1 MPNMEPLDHYIAH
14 PQPDAVADA
23 HAEVEN
29 LARVALAA
37 GDALARTA
45 AQRGARQAKSLAAQ
59 ATTGMGAAADELA
72 QARTAAENEKD
83 SATAL
88 AMAVEDGPGLGQQAA
103 GASAPTIGDM
113 LDASEPPA
121 GPGPTGTGTGATTGT
136 TTPDLG
142 VDPTAEIPITVGD
155 LLDASHP
162 LSLHEELA
170 AAQVSTGTV
179 PTSTTQAV
187 ETSLTADVALG

>member
-45 AQRGARQAKSLAAQ
+45 AQRGARQAKALATQ
-59 ATTGMGAAADELA
+59 ATVGMGAAADDLT
-72 QARTAAENEKD
+72 QARNGADRVKD

-88 AMAVEDGPGLGQQAA
+88 AVATEDGAGLGQQAA
-103 GASAPTIGDM
+103 STSAPTIGEL
-113 LDASEPPA
+113 LDASEPPNSA
-121 GPGPTGTGTGATTGT
+121 GGSGTGASGTTGT
-136 TTPDLG
+136 TSPDLG
-142 VDPTAEIPITVGD
+142 VHPTAEILTTVGD

-162 LSLHEELA
+162 LSLHDELA
-170 AAQVSTGTV
+170 AAQLSAGTV
-179 PTSTTQAV
+179 PTSTTQAI
-187 ETSLTADVALG
+187 ETSLAADVGLG

>member
-1 MPNMEPLDHYIAH
+1 MEPLDHYIAH
-14 PQPDAVADA
+14 PQPDAVAEA
-23 HAEVEN
+23 HGEVEN
-29 LARVALAA
+29 LTRVALAA

-45 AQRGARQAKSLAAQ
+45 AQRGARQTKSLAAQ
-59 ATTGMGAAADELA
+59 ATAGMGAAADELA
-72 QARTAAENEKD
+72 RARTAADREKD
-83 SATAL
+83 SATVLAL
-88 AMAVEDGPGLGQQAA
+88 AVEDGTGLGRQAA
-103 GASAPTIGDM
+103 GTSAPTIAE
-113 LDASEPPA
+113 LLNASEPPA
-121 GPGPTGTGTGATTGT
+121 GPGLTGTATGGTTG

-142 VDPTAEIPITVGD
+142 TDPTPQMPTTVGD

-170 AAQVSTGTV
+170 VAQVSAGTV